1 MSQFF
6 CRFVVDKIQQLPINT
21 FYMSLNRKSQW
32 MVDNVCQGLRRFNPA
47 DDISKYDEGSD
58 TQCIKWTRNGRLLRI
73 YKFHA
78 NSSGVITSMTVYG
91 VDIPGEYNTISRSK
105 VAFGLP
111 VTAISTKQGPEGMYV
126 DVTFGN
132 Y

>member
-1 MSQFF
+1 
-6 CRFVVDKIQQLPINT
+6 
-21 FYMSLNRKSQW
+21 MSLNRKSQW
-32 MVDNVCQGLRRFNPA
+32 MVDNVCQGIRRHNPA

-58 TQCIKWTRNGRLLRI
+58 TQCIKWTRNGRTLRI

-78 NSSGVITSMTVYG
+78 NSAGVITSMTVYG

-105 VAFGLP
+105 MAFGLP
-111 VTAISTKQGPEGMYV
+111 VIGINIKYGPDGPYV
-126 DVTFGN
+126 DVSFGN